1 MGIRFVSAFLIA
13 ATVLLAT
20 LPAKAQVVTGR
31 RSGHYEFQARGN
43 DRGVQR
49 RDHHRRR
56 PEDQAVRLQVDHQF
70 ARVDRSGR
78 ECGSR
83 GSLAA
88 KDAGNSILPHPDE
101 RPNPD
106 AGSGRNKFLEVI
118 TTPGVEPAFIHC
130 ASGNRAA
137 ALWLIKRLKVVDH
150 WKADEALDEAAD
162 LGLTNPKLLQWSLHY
177 ADAHQ
182 KDAHI
187 PGATGPATQ
196 Q

>member
-20 LPAKAQVVTGR
+20 LPAKAQVVTKEDVPGITNFKR
-31 RSGHYEFQARGN
+31 VETTVACSGAITT
-43 DRGVQR
+43 D
-49 RDHHRRR
+49 
-56 PEDQAVRLQVDHQF
+56 AVPKIKQF
-70 ARVDRSGR
+70 GFKSIINLR
-78 ECGSR
+78 ESTEAGANVEAEEA
-83 GSLAA
+83 AA
-88 KDAGNSILPHPDE
+88 KDAGIQYFHIPMNAQTPTPEVAD
-101 RPNPD
+101 
-106 AGSGRNKFLEVI
+106 KFLEVI

-137 ALWLIKRLKVVDH
+137 ALWLIKRLVVDH